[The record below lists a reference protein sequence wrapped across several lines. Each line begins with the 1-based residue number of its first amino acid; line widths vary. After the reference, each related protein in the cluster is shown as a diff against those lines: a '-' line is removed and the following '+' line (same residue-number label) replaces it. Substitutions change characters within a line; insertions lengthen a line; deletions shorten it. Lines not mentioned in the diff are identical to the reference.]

1 MFFKMSL
8 IGFLQMLSALA
19 RMRCTLWS
27 LACYYAGEPG
37 SKSLQ
42 APGIKKKHTGRCG
55 GNKRRQGKVSQTGFV
70 SCSRPT
76 PGGVAAWAL
85 GTFGCWPWPNQLSA
99 GL

>member
-8 IGFLQMLSALA
+8 IGFLQMLSTLA

-42 APGIKKKHTGRCG
+42 APGIKKNIQVG
-55 GNKRRQGKVSQTGFV
+55 
-70 SCSRPT
+70 
-76 PGGVAAWAL
+76 
-85 GTFGCWPWPNQLSA
+85 A
-99 GL
+99 GAIKGDRVR